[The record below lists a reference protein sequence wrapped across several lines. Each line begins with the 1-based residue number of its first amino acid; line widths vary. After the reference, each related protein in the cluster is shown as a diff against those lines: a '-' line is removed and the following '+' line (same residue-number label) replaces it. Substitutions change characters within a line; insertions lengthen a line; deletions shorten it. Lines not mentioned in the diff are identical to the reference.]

1 MICKCF
7 PPVYNLVLYFLTACF
22 RKVINFYGV
31 QVIIFPMN
39 HVFSIMSENSLP
51 NRRSWKFSPLFFLK
65 FLSFYIHIYDLF
77 WDFFL
82 YRMWSLQSCFFF
94 FLAYGCST
102 VSIPFVEKSIFSSIK
117 YIWAF
122 FKNQLSIF
130 VWIDLWILCCVPLI
144 YTLTLHKYHTVLIT
158 WWLILCVNLAKP

>member
-94 FLAYGCST
+94 FFGIWKFNCFNTICWKKHLFLNKVYLSLFQKSTVHICVDRSLDPLLCST
-102 VSIPFVEKSIFSSIK
+102 DLYTHPSQIPHCLNYLV
-117 YIWAF
+117 
-122 FKNQLSIF
+122 
-130 VWIDLWILCCVPLI
+130 
-144 YTLTLHKYHTVLIT
+144 
-158 WWLILCVNLAKP
+158 VNFMC